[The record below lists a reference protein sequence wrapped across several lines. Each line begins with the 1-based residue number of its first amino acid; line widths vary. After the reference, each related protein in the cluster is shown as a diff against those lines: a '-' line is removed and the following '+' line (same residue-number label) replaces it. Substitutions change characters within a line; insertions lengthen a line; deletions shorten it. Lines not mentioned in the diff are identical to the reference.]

1 MKGYFGNFGN
11 TSSLTMPN
19 FSSYYKISPEL
30 NSILSKSISTLTP
43 LDLPPIIL
51 RINEIDGYISS
62 NNLLLAKEL
71 ELNSLEEKRND
82 ILSKLN
88 SIARELNLV
97 IIINQ
102 EQFRVGFPYLG
113 PSDLANYYDNIINS
127 GKTLDVGPKITSLNT
142 PVTSEQ
148 IIQRKIELNVL
159 NHVLVKELN
168 TIDTNYLSKLIA
180 EAKKSNLILL
190 QERENLV
197 KLKNSIESQIKPQAP
212 VIVQQPVETKVEI
225 PVVTEVKNQI
235 IETPQPKKKRNYWW
249 LLVVAGVGT
258 YLYTKE

>member
-43 LDLPPIIL
+43 LDLPPIIS
-51 RINEIDGYISS
+51 RINEIDGYINN
-62 NNLLLAKEL
+62 NNLIIAREL
-71 ELNSLEEKRND
+71 ELNSLEAKRND
-82 ILSKLN
+82 ILNKLN
-88 SIARELNLV
+88 SISKELNIVLT
-97 IIINQ
+97 INQ
-102 EQFRVGFPYLG
+102 EKFKVFFSYLG
-113 PSDLANYYDNIINS
+113 PSDLENYYANIINS
-127 GKTLDVGPKITSLNT
+127 GKTLDVEPKITSIST
-142 PVTSEQ
+142 PTTSEE
-148 IIQRKIELNVL
+148 IIQRKTELNVL
-159 NHVLVKELN
+159 NHILIKELN
-168 TIDTNYLSKLIA
+168 SIDTRLLSSLIS
-180 EAKKSNLILL
+180 EAKKSNLRLS

-197 KLKNSIESQIKPQAP
+197 KLKNSIESQIKPEAP